1 MPIDSKVG
9 SRPIITE
16 PPAIMSMVVMRTNL
30 RPRTSAIRPKTI
42 PPSGRMRNPTA
53 KTASVASS
61 AETGSAGL
69 NMAAAMKG
77 AKTA

>member
-1 MPIDSKVG
+1 M
-9 SRPIITE
+9 SRLA
-16 PPAIMSMVVMRTNL
+16 PAIMSMVVMRTNL

-53 KTASVASS
+53 KTANVASS
-61 AETGSAGL
+61 AETGFSLL
-69 NMAAAMKG
+69 NITAAMYG